1 MPHPSK
7 QKGNRLER
15 LVVRTLESFGCESRR
30 AWGSD
35 GRSLGEHEEVD
46 VLTTINGRKW
56 KLQVKARKRIAEWIK
71 PNIDVVD
78 AQVIKEDRG
87 ELLVVMPLEKFVKEV
102 LDARQ

>member
-7 QKGNRLER
+7 RKGNRLER
-15 LVVRTLESFGCESRR
+15 LVVRTLENLGCESRR

-46 VLTTINGRKW
+46 VITTIKGSKL

-71 PNIDVVD
+71 PNTDVVD

-87 ELLVVMPLEKFVKEV
+87 EILVVMPLERFVREV
-102 LDARQ
+102 LDA